1 MILKK
6 VIRSCKHPFSR
17 RSYRGSRHLQLLCFL
32 VCQTSAAG
40 HPSLGSAVVWYL
52 FWALENDPLEA
63 FIQSSEC
70 HWEACI
76 APWKS
81 WIRWAVPSQRSEHW
95 LFKKPQEALRG
106 PRSDKQSFPQR
117 SEGQPLFAGPSQGA
131 QAPDCSVPTG
141 VWVSAMWGP
150 PQPRDP
156 CTPSLVM
163 TPAPQQHLFW
173 GSRIWWHPSF
183 PFCSPSPM
191 SGGCLQGLTQSP
203 IFVPLAFQCL
213 SN

>member
-32 VCQTSAAG
+32 VCQMSAAG

-52 FWALENDPLEA
+52 FWALENDLLEA

-106 PRSDKQSFPQR
+106 PRSAKQSFPQR
-117 SEGQPLFAGPSQGA
+117 FEASHYLQDLLREPRHQTAVSPQGSEYQPCGA
-131 QAPDCSVPTG
+131 
-141 VWVSAMWGP
+141 
-150 PQPRDP
+150 
-156 CTPSLVM
+156 
-163 TPAPQQHLFW
+163 H
-173 GSRIWWHPSF
+173 H
-183 PFCSPSPM
+183 SPE
-191 SGGCLQGLTQSP
+191 
-203 IFVPLAFQCL
+203 IHVPLHWSWLQLHSSAFSEVPGSGNIHIFLFVLQAL
-213 SN
+213 WVAAASKG